1 MVLYN
6 IKNNKIIKREGWGWG
21 ARFDPKPSQVGEKD
35 KKEEKSKKKCVLSG
49 I

>member
-1 MVLYN
+1 MQ
-6 IKNNKIIKREGWGWG
+6 G

-35 KKEEKSKKKCVLSG
+35 KKEEEKGEKKCVRNG